1 MSMPENNNDKKNLVA
16 NFFSLSALQGVN
28 MILPLVTLPYLV
40 RVLGVENF
48 GLLNFS
54 LSIIMYFNILIS
66 FGFELSATRE
76 VSVNR
81 DNKEKVSEIFSSILA
96 IKLFFVLVSL
106 IILSILIATIDRLNE
121 NADLYYVTFGL
132 VIGNS
137 LFSSWFFQGMEKMK
151 YITYINVAS
160 KIFFT
165 LFIFILVKE
174 AEDIIVVAALTSL
187 GAIVSGVYSLRLVV
201 KLFKLKII
209 IPDKS
214 IILHQI
220 KGSYHFFL
228 SGVASK
234 GYRFY
239 IITIV
244 GVYFD
249 NIIVGYYVMA
259 EKLLYAFLSI
269 GSVVSQT
276 LYPYMSRTKN
286 LVFFKKVFILI
297 LIVSIIIIISVM
309 AFNKPLLKF
318 VFEVE
323 STILSNIFL
332 LIFSGAIFGVIG
344 ALIGYPLLAAL
355 GHSREAN
362 NSLIIASALGIIYTT
377 VITVFFNSIYLL
389 SFAAVVFP
397 VTLMLLRVYFVYK
410 TDILKSKYPTSK

>member
-81 DNKEKVSEIFSSILA
+81 DNIEKVSEIFSSILA